1 MTKCRLIL
9 AIAVLFGLLRTG
21 SMAADVLGKEDYDA
35 NCAECH
41 GIDGKGSV
49 PGKRMVTGY
58 VSVDLTQLSK
68 RNDGQYPR
76 QQIYDA
82 IDGRQRFAAHCRGD
96 MPRWGTRY
104 ELERGASL
112 DTEQDIRRRISAL
125 VDYIETLQKK

>member
-1 MTKCRLIL
+1 
-9 AIAVLFGLLRTG
+9 
-21 SMAADVLGKEDYDA
+21 MAADVLGKQDYEA

-49 PGKRMVTGY
+49 SGKRMVPGY

-76 QQIYDA
+76 QRVYDT
-82 IDGRQRFAAHCRGD
+82 IDGRQRFAAHYKGD

-104 ELERGASL
+104 ELERGAGL

-125 VDYIETLQKK
+125 VEYIETLQEK